1 MTKDLTKYVTT
12 RQAAEMMGV
21 VTEHINRLLID
32 GKLRGLKMGNAW
44 LVYVP
49 SIEKY
54 RDTKSKRGHP
64 PSRVPQLAREQH
76 GQS

>member
-1 MTKDLTKYVTT
+1 MSRDLSKYVTT
-12 RQAAEMMGV
+12 KQAADMLGV
-21 VTEHINRLLID
+21 VTEHVNRLLID
-32 GKLRGLKMGNAW
+32 RRLRGLKMGNAW

-64 PSRVPQLAREQH
+64 PSRAPQPQETI
-76 GQS
+76 